1 MLDDNVYSLK
11 STANAENNIAVFST
25 NWKCDG
31 SHNLLLNG
39 ELYSAIKFT
48 DKVDLHNC
56 MSNEDITITNEFT
69 PYSAEFRG
77 TYIQWVEQSN
87 FKLLTRIPVISVFD
101 QTGTRVGNIKP

>member
-1 MLDDNVYSLK
+1 
-11 STANAENNIAVFST
+11 
-25 NWKCDG
+25 
-31 SHNLLLNG
+31 
-39 ELYSAIKFT
+39 
-48 DKVDLHNC
+48 

-101 QTGTRVGNIKP
+101 QTGTRVGNIKPKYRVHNSKAEWRNLSN